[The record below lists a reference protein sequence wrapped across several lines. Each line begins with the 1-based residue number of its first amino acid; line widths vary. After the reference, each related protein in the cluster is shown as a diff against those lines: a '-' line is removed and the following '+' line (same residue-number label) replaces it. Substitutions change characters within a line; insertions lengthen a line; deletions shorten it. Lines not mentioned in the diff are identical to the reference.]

1 MELRSRVI
9 GIATLAVMWE
19 LVSRLEILPS
29 EFFPPLTTVFVEL
42 YRAIISGEILQA
54 EWLTLTRAGL
64 GVLVAA
70 CVGISFAILT
80 STFRTCDALFAPIA
94 EFLRPLP
101 PAALIPISIFF
112 LGIGPGL
119 FLFTIVLA
127 AVWPIYISATNAL
140 RSVDRTLIETGRSF
154 GCGRW
159 ATLWQIQL
167 PNAMPEIITGL
178 RISVGIALLA
188 TVVVEMLAG
197 RGGIGYLLFET
208 AFSLRVAEMFGIMI
222 IAGLN
227 GILFNFLVVELGRVL
242 AAWHFIL
249 TQRQKAFAVAGSEKV
264 RR

>member
-1 MELRSRVI
+1 MDLRSRVI
-9 GIATLAVMWE
+9 GIVILAVIWE
-19 LVSRLEILPS
+19 LVSRLGILPS
-29 EFFPPLTTVFVEL
+29 EFFPPVTTVFLEL
-42 YRAIISGEILQA
+42 YRATISGEVLRA
-54 EWLTLTRAGL
+54 EWLTLARAGL
-64 GVLVAA
+64 GVFVAA
-70 CVGISFAILT
+70 SVGISLAVLT

-94 EFLRPLP
+94 EFIRPLP

-119 FLFTIVLA
+119 FLFTIALA

-140 RSVDRTLIETGRSF
+140 GSVDRTLIETGRSF

-159 ATLWQIQL
+159 ATLWQIKF
-167 PNAMPEIITGL
+167 PNALPEIFTGL
-178 RISVGIALLA
+178 RISVGIALIA

-227 GILFNFLVVELGRVL
+227 GILFNFLVVKLGRVL
-242 AAWHFIL
+242 ADWHFIL
-249 TQRQKAFAVAGSEKV
+249 TQRQKAFAITLPEKV

>member
-1 MELRSRVI
+1 MDLRGRIS
-9 GIATLAVMWE
+9 GIVMLAVIWE
-19 LVSRLEILPS
+19 LVSRLGILPS
-29 EFFPPLTTVFVEL
+29 EFFPPLTTVFVKL
-42 YRAIISGEILQA
+42 YHAIVSGEVLQA
-54 EWLTLTRAGL
+54 EWLTLARASSGAL
-64 GVLVAA
+64 IAA
-70 CVGISFAILT
+70 CIGISLAILT

-127 AVWPIYISATNAL
+127 AVWPIYINATNAL

-159 ATLWQIQL
+159 TTLWQIRL
-167 PNAMPEIITGL
+167 PNAMPEIITGM

-222 IAGLN
+222 VAGLN
-227 GILFNFLVVELGRVL
+227 GILLNFLVVKLGRL
-242 AAWHFIL
+242 FADWHFIL
-249 TQRQKAFAVAGSEKV
+249 TQRQNVLSAPTPE
-264 RR
+264 